1 MSISDSSGGS
11 SRIWPYIITK
21 RCKGKIFAE
30 LRDILSWEDLL
41 NLASFLGEQLR
52 NLHLLPFP
60 SLNDSTFSAIK
71 QKIELPCGNGFMEAV
86 TDKPCIPA
94 EWEFFIR
101 TLTRKKKDVSS
112 RLTKW
117 GDPIPS
123 TLIEKVDEYIP
134 DDFEKFLSMFEDEN
148 GLRKVCKPFSWIHSD
163 IMDDNIHMEPCWVN
177 SCSIGNTPD
186 AGLMDDGYVNGNNGT
201 GGGKSW
207 RPSHIL
213 DFSDLSIG
221 DPICDLIPIHLDVF
235 RGDPCLLKRFLESYK
250 LPLVRR
256 ISHHESVE
264 RGSKFGRLSY
274 LAMCYCILHEDNI
287 LGAIFSLWKELRM
300 AKSWEEVEETVWG
313 DLNNYTGYC

>member
-60 SLNDSTFSAIK
+60 SLNDSTFSGIK
-71 QKIELPCGNGFMEAV
+71 QKIELPSGNGYMEAV
-86 TDKPCIPA
+86 TDKLRIPA

-101 TLTRKKKDVSS
+101 TLTRKKKDISS

-117 GDPIPS
+117 GDPIP
-123 TLIEKVDEYIP
+123 TNLIEKVDEYIP
-134 DDFEKFLSMFEDEN
+134 DDFEKLLNMFEDEN
-148 GLRKVCKPFSWIHSD
+148 GLRKVCRPCSWIHSD
-163 IMDDNIHMEPCWVN
+163 IMDDNIHMEPCRIS
-177 SCSIGNTPD
+177 SCSIANTPD
-186 AGLMDDGYVNGNNGT
+186 AGLMDNGYVNGYNGS
-201 GGGKSW
+201 GGEKSW
-207 RPSHIL
+207 HPSHIL

-221 DPICDLIPIHLDVF
+221 DPLCDLIPIHLDVF
-235 RGDPCLLKRFLESYK
+235 RGDTRLMKRFLENYK
-250 LPLVRR
+250 LPFVRR

-264 RGSKFGRLSY
+264 SCSKFGRLSY
-274 LAMCYCILHEDNI
+274 LAMCYCILHEENI
-287 LGAIFSLWKELRM
+287 LGAIFGLWKELKM

-313 DLNNYTGYC
+313 DLNDYTGSC